1 MRFPRGITGFR
12 VGPDVRAKPR
22 PEDVIEGKNIPFN
35 QLIALVRRCPRC
47 GEGHKN
53 LTYKQFKVRP
63 ANFDGSMIVATH
75 WAMCPVMHE
84 PLFRLVFDDV
94 NL

>member
-1 MRFPRGITGFR
+1 MKLPRGIEGFR
-12 VGPDVRAKPR
+12 VGPDVRSNPR
-22 PEDVIEGKNIPFN
+22 PEDAIEGGAIPFN
-35 QLIALVRRCPRC
+35 QLIALVKRCPRC

-53 LTYKQFKVRP
+53 LIYKQFKVAP
-63 ANFDGSMIVATH
+63 ASFDGSVIVATH

-84 PLFRLVFDDV
+84 PLFRLVLDEV